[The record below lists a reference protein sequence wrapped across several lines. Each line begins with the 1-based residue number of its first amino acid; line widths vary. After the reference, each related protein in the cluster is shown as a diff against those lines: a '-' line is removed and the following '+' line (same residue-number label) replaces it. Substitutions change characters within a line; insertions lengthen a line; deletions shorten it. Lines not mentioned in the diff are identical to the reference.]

1 MAAAISSN
9 PAPSKSVTISSI
21 DCPGNSS
28 ARACSLAASSSGR
41 RTAYSFA
48 VLAGAGAFFHRS
60 SKGLNFTS
68 TPPYQTTATGYYR
81 PRGPSI
87 SAQSK
92 PRPINLPS
100 SGNSPH
106 IGGAPNS
113 TDGAGGGAGGWRRNL
128 SGVFE
133 YSSRALGLVWSTNR
147 ALSITLAVLTLIA
160 GVLPA
165 GVAYVGAQIVDAV
178 IHAAD
183 LHHRAGTTYLN
194 NVVRYVALEALL
206 VAATAMAQRGIS
218 LAQSLLRA
226 QLGQRVN
233 VMILEKALT
242 LDLTQFEDSE
252 FYDKLTRARREASS
266 RPLSLVMRTFGLLQN
281 AISLVSFGGLL
292 VRFSP
297 WAVVLLILAG
307 LPAFLAEA
315 KFSGE
320 AFRLFR
326 WRAPESRMQIYLE
339 SVLAREDYAKEV
351 KLFELGPRFLDR
363 YRDIFTRLY
372 REDRDLTLRRDA
384 WGFGLGLL
392 GTAALYGGYVWI
404 AAETVL
410 GAMTVGQMTMYL
422 MLFRQGQSAVSAA
435 LSAVSGLYED
445 NLYLSNLFEYLEQPV
460 QGSSGTLT
468 AGPKPGDGIR
478 FEDVEFVYPDSTAPA
493 LSHIDLH
500 VKPGESLAL
509 VGENGSG
516 KTTMIK
522 LLTRLYRPTSGRILL
537 DGLDLQ
543 EWDETVLRRR
553 IGVIFQ
559 DFARY
564 QMLVG
569 ENIGA
574 GDERAFDDEARW
586 RSAAMQG
593 LAAEFVEALPSG
605 YRTQLGKWFKDGRE
619 LSGGQWQKIALARA
633 FMRNEADILVLD
645 EPTAAID
652 AAAEA
657 EVFEHFRE
665 LTRNRIAIV
674 ISHRFSTVRMAD
686 QILVLDEGRI
696 VERGSHD
703 SLLAEDGRYAK
714 LFTLQARGYR

>member
-1 MAAAISSN
+1 L
-9 PAPSKSVTISSI
+9 SV
-21 DCPGNSS
+21 
-28 ARACSLAASSSGR
+28 SLA
-41 RTAYSFA
+41 
-48 VLAGAGAFFHRS
+48 L
-60 SKGLNFTS
+60 
-68 TPPYQTTATGYYR
+68 
-81 PRGPSI
+81 
-87 SAQSK
+87 
-92 PRPINLPS
+92 
-100 SGNSPH
+100 
-106 IGGAPNS
+106 
-113 TDGAGGGAGGWRRNL
+113 
-128 SGVFE
+128 
-133 YSSRALGLVWSTNR
+133 
-147 ALSITLAVLTLIA
+147 LTLVA

-183 LHHRAGTTYLN
+183 LHRRTGATVLSD
-194 NVVRYVALEALL
+194 VVRYVALEALL
-206 VAATAMAQRGIS
+206 VAAISMAQRGIS

-266 RPLSLVMRTFGLLQN
+266 RPLSLVMRTFALLQN
-281 AISLVSFGGLL
+281 GVSLISFGGLL
-292 VRFSP
+292 YRFSP
-297 WAVVLLILAG
+297 WAVALLIVAG

-392 GTAALYGGYVWI
+392 GTATLYGGYVWI
-404 AAETVL
+404 AVETVL

-435 LSAVSGLYED
+435 LSAVGGLYED

-460 QGSSGTLT
+460 ARRGGAHAA
-468 AGPKPGDGIR
+468 AGPNPGDGIR
-478 FEDVEFVYPDSTAPA
+478 FEGVEFIYPGATSPA
-493 LSHIDLH
+493 LSGIDLH
-500 VKPGESLAL
+500 VRPGESLAL
-509 VGENGSG
+509 VGQNGSG
-516 KTTMIK
+516 KTTLIK
-522 LLTRLYRPTSGRILL
+522 LLTRLYEPTRGRILL
-537 DGLDLQ
+537 DGLDLKD
-543 EWDETVLRRR
+543 WDESILRQR

-574 GDERAFDDEARW
+574 GDVRAFEDEDRW
-586 RSAAMQG
+586 RSAAGKG
-593 LAAEFVEALPSG
+593 LAADFVETLPSG

-633 FMRNEADILVLD
+633 FMRSEADILVLD

-652 AAAEA
+652 AGAEA

-674 ISHRFSTVRMAD
+674 ISHRFSTVRMTD
-686 QILVLDEGRI
+686 QILVLEEGRI
-696 VERGSHD
+696 VERGSHE
-703 SLLAEDGRYAK
+703 SLMAADGRYAK